1 MPERVSPEVR
11 SRTMAAV
18 KSKNTSSEIKARKA
32 LHAAGFRFR
41 LHRKDLPGKPDI
53 VLPKYR
59 VVVMV
64 HGCLWHGHQCKR
76 FRWPVANAAYWRTKI
91 ERNMAR
97 DAANM
102 EALVLADWT
111 VKVVW
116 DCQLK
121 EGIATLL
128 RDLDR
133 LKELGTFL
141 DQLRDLR
148 DKGLAHR
155 LAAGLPPVTQM
166 EIRSYIEE
174 GRL

>member
-1 MPERVSPEVR
+1 
-11 SRTMAAV
+11 
-18 KSKNTSSEIKARKA
+18 
-32 LHAAGFRFR
+32 
-41 LHRKDLPGKPDI
+41 
-53 VLPKYR
+53 
-59 VVVMV
+59 
-64 HGCLWHGHQCKR
+64 
-76 FRWPVANAAYWRTKI
+76 
-91 ERNMAR
+91 MAR

-102 EALVLADWT
+102 EALELAGWT
-111 VKVVW
+111 VNVVW

-141 DQLRDLR
+141 DQLGKLR

-155 LAAGLPPVTQM
+155 LAAGLPPLTQT

>member
-1 MPERVSPEVR
+1 MSRVHSVRTKPEVA
-11 SRTMAAV
+11 T
-18 KSKNTSSEIKARKA
+18 TKA
-32 LHAAGFRFR
+32 LHAAGYRFR

-102 EALVLADWT
+102 EALELAGWT
-111 VKVVW
+111 VNVVW

-141 DQLRDLR
+141 DQLGKLR

-155 LAAGLPPVTQM
+155 LAAGLPPLTQT